1 MLMEK
6 SLKHMPRSINRAALV
21 VRPRQ
26 PYLDWAASV
35 DAEAP
40 EHAKALLNRVSV
52 YLVGEDPKE
61 EAETAPLENYFEEI
75 FELELAAWYTDE
87 DQWPKP
93 RTLALFHEWFEAVG
107 ESVVTDL
114 EAGPIRAEKQ

>member
-1 MLMEK
+1 
-6 SLKHMPRSINRAALV
+6 MPRSINRAALV

-35 DAEAP
+35 DDEAP
-40 EHAKALLNRVSV
+40 EHAKTLLNRVSV

-61 EAETAPLENYFEEI
+61 EAETAPLENYYEEI
-75 FELELAAWYTDE
+75 FELELAAWDQDE
-87 DQWPKP
+87 VQWPAP

-107 ESVVTDL
+107 ESIVTDL
-114 EAGPIRAEKQ
+114 VPTPIKTEKW

>member
-1 MLMEK
+1 MA
-6 SLKHMPRSINRAALV
+6 RWINRAALV

-26 PYLDWAASV
+26 PYLDWAAGV

-40 EHAKALLNRVSV
+40 EQAKDLHKRVSV
-52 YLVGEDPKE
+52 YLVGEDPE
-61 EAETAPLENYFEEI
+61 EQAETAPLENYFAEI
-75 FELELAAWYTDE
+75 FESELAAWYTDE
-87 DQWPKP
+87 RQWPKP
-93 RTLALFHEWFEAVG
+93 RTLAMFHEWFEAVG

>member
-1 MLMEK
+1 
-6 SLKHMPRSINRAALV
+6 MPRSINRAALV

-35 DAEAP
+35 DDEAP
-40 EHAKALLNRVSV
+40 LQAKDLPNRVSV
-52 YLVGEDPKE
+52 YLVGEDSKE
-61 EAETAPLENYFEEI
+61 EAETAPLKNYYEEI

-93 RTLALFHEWFEAVG
+93 RTLTLFHEWFEAVG
-107 ESVVTDL
+107 ESLVLDL
-114 EAGPIRAEKQ
+114 ESNPIKTEKQ

>member
-1 MLMEK
+1 MAK

-40 EHAKALLNRVSV
+40 EHAKDLHKRVSV
-52 YLVGEDPKE
+52 YLLGEDPKE
-61 EAETAPLENYFEEI
+61 EDETAPLENYFEEI
-75 FELELAAWYTDE
+75 FELELSAWYTDE
-87 DQWPKP
+87 DLWPKP

-114 EAGPIRAEKQ
+114 EPGPIRAEKQ

>member
-1 MLMEK
+1 
-6 SLKHMPRSINRAALV
+6 MPRSINRAALV

-52 YLVGEDPKE
+52 YLVAEDPKGQE
-61 EAETAPLENYFEEI
+61 ETSPLENYYEEI

-87 DQWPKP
+87 DQWPKL

-107 ESVVTDL
+107 ESLVVDL
-114 EAGPIRAEKQ
+114 ESNPIKTERC